1 MRFIDSLCP
10 PALLYLIYTVVHI
23 GLDLSLGRFATAGIK
38 LIMGV
43 SGVVILDALCGVDL
57 GIVSWAIVA
66 TPFIM
71 VALASSI
78 SLGLGMD
85 RLLHEKFASGSGDVP
100 EACTDAGAS
109 GPCCGPNPP
118 PNCLDIVSY
127 GDKQKW
133 GASDLQSTSALYEKF
148 TTPLSGDNLK
158 KNDSVGQQAFKVD
171 GNPLSTSAIY

>member
-10 PALLYLIYTVVHI
+10 PAMLYLLYVVIHT
-23 GLDLSLGRFATAGIK
+23 GLDLSLGRFATAAIK
-38 LIMGV
+38 VVMGV

-85 RLLHEKFASGSGDVP
+85 RMLHENFL
-100 EACTDAGAS
+100 
-109 GPCCGPNPP
+109 NP
-118 PNCLDIVSY
+118 L
-127 GDKQKW
+127 
-133 GASDLQSTSALYEKF
+133 T
-148 TTPLSGDNLK
+148 GDNLQ
-158 KNDSVGQQAFKVD
+158 KNNSVGQQAFNID
-171 GNPLSTSAIY
+171 GNPLSTSSIY